1 MQKNFYDKLKGIQSQ
16 IWRGLSL
23 FGKVTIIKSL
33 LLPKV
38 LYISS
43 ILPSPLEFTK
53 ALQSIIYNFLWKGPD
68 KIART
73 AVIND
78 FEFGGL
84 KVTDFTTSIMSLRLS
99 WIGRFL
105 SDNFYPWKAYL
116 LHLLKPFGGEF
127 FLHCDYNIND
137 YNISPIFYKEMLH
150 WWSDF
155 RSRFDLVSL
164 RETIIWN
171 NHNIRVNGKPLF
183 YNNYNSANIVLLSDL
198 KFDLSNTE
206 SFNLAKHNGLKDS
219 IFLTLDWCS
228 LRYTKSSKNSMPRN

>member
-1 MQKNFYDKLKGIQSQ
+1 M
-16 IWRGLSL
+16 
-23 FGKVTIIKSL
+23 
-33 LLPKV
+33 
-38 LYISS
+38 
-43 ILPSPLEFTK
+43 EFIK
-53 ALQSIIYNFLWKGPD
+53 ALQTIIYNFLWKGPD

-84 KVTDFTTSIMSLRLS
+84 KVTDLATSIMSLRLS
-99 WIGRFL
+99 WIGIFL

-116 LHLLKPFGGEF
+116 LHLLKPFGREL
-127 FLHCDYNIND
+127 FLYCDYNIND

-171 NHNIRVNGKPLF
+171 NHNIRVNGKPIF

-206 SFNLAKHNGLKDS
+206 SFNLAKQNGLRDCN
-219 IFLTLDWCS
+219 FLTWTGVRCAVPSHLRIRSREVNRDHVRS
-228 LRYTKSSKNSMPRN
+228 LQFKIGDRIFDPALSKSRDFYGLLVSSKATESRGFITEV